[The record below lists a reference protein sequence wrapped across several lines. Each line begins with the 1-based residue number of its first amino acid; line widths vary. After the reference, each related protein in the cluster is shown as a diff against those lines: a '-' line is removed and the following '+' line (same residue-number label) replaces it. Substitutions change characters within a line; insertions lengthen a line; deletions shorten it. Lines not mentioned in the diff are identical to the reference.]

1 MNWFLL
7 FKVSQSFWS
16 RCLQPAVDRVRDV
29 FGLKIPPFN
38 WCWQK
43 WAEQRGWVLLWP
55 SCWLSDRAS
64 FVLRQQPSITHTH
77 RPVTPHKCPCWD
89 KRRKSPLKQT
99 ARRGT
104 LLLLCDL
111 QPSTSCSWSLNGLNW
126 GSVCVC
132 VFKVGHSSEYTWMK
146 YFLPSV
152 RGGWCIQGFEAFKV
166 KLAHL
171 CWDLAS
177 GFVENSFSRVCICK
191 WV

>member
-7 FKVSQSFWS
+7 FKVSQSFWP

-77 RPVTPHKCPCWD
+77 TGLSLHINVRVGIRGGRVPSNKQPEEGHCCFCVTCNLLPHVHGPWMD
-89 KRRKSPLKQT
+89 WT
-99 ARRGT
+99 GA
-104 LLLLCDL
+104 
-111 QPSTSCSWSLNGLNW
+111 
-126 GSVCVC
+126 VCVC